1 MTPSA
6 APVMAESQSL
16 STLMVVEIERFVIT
30 NHNNHAADGG
40 ILQKSIGS
48 TLLAGYADV
57 KGYRVV
63 AAPSQPRQPASIV
76 LPGSSTAWA
85 MTRLPKKRASRSE
98 VRQGER
104 ARPGDWLFVA
114 REPGGMVPL
123 AAFAAA
129 GAGATS
135 TGAPSARI
143 DRSPRITCSEP
154 SIGFQA

>member
-1 MTPSA
+1 
-6 APVMAESQSL
+6 MAEPQGFIA
-16 STLMVVEIERFVIT
+16 LMVVGVERFVMT
-30 NHNNHAADGG
+30 NHNNHATDGE
-40 ILQKSIGS
+40 ILQNSTGS

-57 KGYRVV
+57 RTT
-63 AAPSQPRQPASIV
+63 ASLRLLATARPASTV

-98 VRQGER
+98 VHQGEW
-104 ARPGDWLFVA
+104 ARLVDWLFVG
-114 REPGGMVPL
+114 RESGGMVPL